1 MLVLAVAELF
11 ASRLFRSIVI
21 VSLSKHLLSSLVCW
35 CSAFCHITA
44 ACVSGKIH
52 YVIPV
57 PLLFVAR
64 CTDQAMRQRHPQPIG
79 GARAGWQ
86 RKGSGP
92 LFCFSIVA
100 QRLRVSPPSRLGAV
114 DGLLVPLA
122 HGLMRTPC
130 GEQKRHWYR
139 IMDFATLTSGKAPS
153 STRAPSKAP
162 CCSATLRRNSFR

>member
-1 MLVLAVAELF
+1 MAR
-11 ASRLFRSIVI
+11 ASSTPTPKAGQCDVPA
-21 VSLSKHLLSSLVCW
+21 LLG
-35 CSAFCHITA
+35 TA
-44 ACVSGKIH
+44 
-52 YVIPV
+52 
-57 PLLFVAR
+57 L
-64 CTDQAMRQRHPQPIG
+64 QRHAPPQSLPIG
-79 GARAGWQ
+79 DGHWYCITDFATHTSVVIALSEPCCVFLVDDSKVYWQWFGPTRAGWQ

-100 QRLRVSPPSRLGAV
+100 QRPRVSPPSRPGAV

>member
-1 MLVLAVAELF
+1 MEETREMLQNPVTVVFYRKAYRRTEAREPQD
-11 ASRLFRSIVI
+11 
-21 VSLSKHLLSSLVCW
+21 
-35 CSAFCHITA
+35 
-44 ACVSGKIH
+44 VSGQRTPKLC
-52 YVIPV
+52 V
-57 PLLFVAR
+57 PDRMNDSEGCRRVW
-64 CTDQAMRQRHPQPIG
+64 CPSDGVKQRV
-79 GARAGWQ
+79 
-86 RKGSGP
+86 
-92 LFCFSIVA
+92 FFFSIVA
-100 QRLRVSPPSRLGAV
+100 QRPRVSPPSRPGAV

>member
-1 MLVLAVAELF
+1 MEETREMLQNPVTVVFYRKAYRRTEAREPQDVLGQRNPKLCVPDRMND
-11 ASRLFRSIVI
+11 SDGCRRV
-21 VSLSKHLLSSLVCW
+21 W
-35 CSAFCHITA
+35 CPSDG
-44 ACVSGKIH
+44 VK
-52 YVIPV
+52 
-57 PLLFVAR
+57 
-64 CTDQAMRQRHPQPIG
+64 QRV
-79 GARAGWQ
+79 
-86 RKGSGP
+86 
-92 LFCFSIVA
+92 FFFSIVA
-100 QRLRVSPPSRLGAV
+100 QRPRVSPPSRPGAV